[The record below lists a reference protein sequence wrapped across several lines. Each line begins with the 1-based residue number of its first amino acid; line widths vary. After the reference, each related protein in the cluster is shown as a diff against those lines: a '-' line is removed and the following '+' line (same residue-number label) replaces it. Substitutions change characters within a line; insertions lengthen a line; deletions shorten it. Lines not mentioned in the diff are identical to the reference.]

1 VMVVMQYG
9 SPATSI
15 PSAHSRTRGT
25 AGQAGGLAWFP
36 VSERRFLL
44 GAAGGKILISEPVTR
59 FMIDRLLLVSGSLRR
74 RSTNT
79 SVLRTLRDLAPFG
92 LTCVLYE
99 RLGDLPHFNPDAD
112 DQPLHPVVADLRT
125 QIHHAGAI
133 VFSTPEYAGALPGS
147 FKNLLDWA
155 IGDDHPHSI
164 HQKPVAWINASP
176 RGATAAHDSLRSVLH
191 YANAE
196 LVESACIDVS
206 VTASMINEDG
216 LVVDP
221 AVREALG
228 RVCIEPGQPS

>member
-1 VMVVMQYG
+1 MVPGLGTTPPVG
-9 SPATSI
+9 S
-15 PSAHSRTRGT
+15 
-25 AGQAGGLAWFP
+25 
-36 VSERRFLL
+36 
-44 GAAGGKILISEPVTR
+44 AAGKILISDTVTR
-59 FMIDRLLLVSGSLRR
+59 LMLDRLLLVSGSLRR

-92 LTCVLYE
+92 LTYVFYE
-99 RLGDLPHFNPDAD
+99 RLGDLPHFNPDVD
-112 DQPLHPVVADLRT
+112 GQPLHPVVADLRT

-147 FKNLLDWA
+147 FKNLLDWT
-155 IGDDHPHSI
+155 IGDDHPRSI

-196 LVESACIDVS
+196 LVESACIEVS

-216 LVVDP
+216 LVADP
-221 AVREALG
+221 AVRGALG
-228 RVCIEPGQPS
+228 RLVSNLDYRRARNDPALGST